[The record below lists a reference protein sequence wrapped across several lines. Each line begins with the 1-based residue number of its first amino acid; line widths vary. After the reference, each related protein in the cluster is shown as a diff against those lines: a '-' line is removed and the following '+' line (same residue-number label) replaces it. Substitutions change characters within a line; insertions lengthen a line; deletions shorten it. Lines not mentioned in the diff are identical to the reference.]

1 MTDSF
6 EISTV
11 IPSTSAGQVYNAWLD
26 STEHSAFTGSPAEIP
41 LDGEGKFTAWDGY
54 ISGCTLEVEV
64 PNRILQTWRTS
75 EFPADSPDSRLEI
88 LIENVVEG
96 VRITLIHSDIP
107 SGQGENYRQG
117 WEDYYFQPMRAY
129 FSGDDGSGN

>member
-11 IPSTSAGQVYNAWLD
+11 ITSTTAEQVCNAWLD
-26 STEHSAFTGSPAEIP
+26 SAGHSAFTGSPADITRS
-41 LDGEGKFTAWDGY
+41 GEGEFTAWDGY
-54 ISGCTLEVEV
+54 ISGRTLEVEA
-64 PNRILQTWRTS
+64 PNRILQTWRTT

-88 LIENVVEG
+88 LIEDVVEG
-96 VRITLIHSDIP
+96 VRLTLIHSDIP
-107 SGQGENYRQG
+107 PGQGENYRQG

-129 FSGDDGSGN
+129 FSADQGSGN